1 MLCAQGRENEA
12 AAFIQLAAESASPD
26 DLTTRVLVLS
36 AQARVMTRRG
46 EADEGIRLAHEAV
59 AILQSTDW
67 LSYHADSLVVLAE
80 VLETAGRS
88 GGAVEVLEEA
98 VRLYERK
105 GNAVAARKT
114 RERLSGSRPTHA
126 A

>member
-26 DLTTRVLVLS
+26 NLTKGAVLS

-114 RERLSGSRPTHA
+114 RERLSGPRPTHA